1 MAQAETGIQCE
12 LAGRVQMTCW
22 IQLVQ
27 KVGLDFA
34 GVAVA
39 CLRTQAHLA
48 HIQDE
53 WPSMLVWG
61 SSAFRDGRSGW
72 QRQET
77 GGGRQEVEARGGP
90 HVVNMRLDS
99 TSEKIGLT
107 APSMKP

>member
-53 WPSMLVWG
+53 RPSMLAWG
-61 SSAFRDGRSGW
+61 SSAFRFKKRLAAAGG
-72 QRQET
+72 EEV
-77 GGGRQEVEARGGP
+77 GGGSMRQCQAA
-90 HVVNMRLDS
+90 L
-99 TSEKIGLT
+99 
-107 APSMKP
+107 

>member
-61 SSAFRDGRSGW
+61 SSAFRWKKWLAAAGDGRREAGLRRRW
-72 QRQET
+72 KQEAVLC
-77 GGGRQEVEARGGP
+77 G
-90 HVVNMRLDS
+90 
-99 TSEKIGLT
+99 
-107 APSMKP
+107 